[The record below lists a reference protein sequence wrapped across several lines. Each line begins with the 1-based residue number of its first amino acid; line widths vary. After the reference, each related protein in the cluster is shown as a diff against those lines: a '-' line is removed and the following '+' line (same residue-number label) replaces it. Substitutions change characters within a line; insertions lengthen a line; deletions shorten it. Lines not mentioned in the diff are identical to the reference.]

1 MSCHPAD
8 PRRSPVPGPE
18 SGKFA
23 TEDLTEVGDQASVS
37 VNATGNKKKLVQ
49 QAFHPGLF
57 MKTKS
62 MSMSNIPNTQTKESS
77 SQLDAEMQQSDLEIV
92 TQCSHISKPPD
103 WQRVPMLRHPK
114 KRKLSSTPSPEL
126 IKTTNSFSGLPID
139 QPEYRVR
146 DAKDKKTNK
155 PPPII
160 LYGIEDVHKLTELL
174 ETAADRSKFSYKI
187 ISRSQLKVL
196 SVDLEI
202 YKKVITVIREHGLIG
217 HTFNRKDQRC
227 YRIVIRNL
235 HHTTPTT
242 AIKEAIEESGN
253 TVVGEIINAKFGPD
267 KKPTSTF
274 FVNLLQG
281 PNNRASRDI
290 RFIYHQAVTI
300 EEPRKR
306 STVVQCQRCQQYGHT
321 KNYCMKPYRCV
332 KCAGPHKTSECTKV
346 DRNTPALCALCL
358 GPHPANYKGCEVYKE
373 ILTRKTSQHLPRK
386 HKQFEHKPQKNK
398 EETDNKTSANLNK
411 EVNELLQEQRKVH
424 EHKSYADTVRSKV
437 HQNNT
442 NHQPD
447 SYKVIEQM
455 FIKQSQKIDTVL
467 QQMST
472 LLELIAV
479 LVSKLTK

>member
-1 MSCHPAD
+1 
-8 PRRSPVPGPE
+8 
-18 SGKFA
+18 
-23 TEDLTEVGDQASVS
+23 
-37 VNATGNKKKLVQ
+37 
-49 QAFHPGLF
+49 
-57 MKTKS
+57 
-62 MSMSNIPNTQTKESS
+62 
-77 SQLDAEMQQSDLEIV
+77 MQQSDLEIV

-139 QPEYRVR
+139 QPEYRAR

-174 ETAADRSKFSYKI
+174 ETATDRSNFSYKI
-187 ISRSQLKVL
+187 ISRNQLKVL
-196 SVDLEI
+196 SVNLEI

-217 HTFNRKDQRC
+217 HTFNRKDQKC

-281 PNNRASRDI
+281 P
-290 RFIYHQAVTI
+290 
-300 EEPRKR
+300 
-306 STVVQCQRCQQYGHT
+306 
-321 KNYCMKPYRCV
+321 
-332 KCAGPHKTSECTKV
+332 
-346 DRNTPALCALCL
+346 
-358 GPHPANYKGCEVYKE
+358 HPANYKGCEVYKE
-373 ILTRKTSQHLPRK
+373 ILSRKTTQHLPRK
-386 HKQFEHKPQKNK
+386 HKKFEYKPQKDK
-398 EETDNKTSANLNK
+398 EETDNKTSANQNK
-411 EVNELLQEQRKVH
+411 EENEPLQEQRKAH
-424 EHKSYADTVRSKV
+424 EHKSYADTARYKV

-442 NHQPD
+442 IHQPD

-455 FIKQSQKIDTVL
+455 FIQQSQKIDTVL

-472 LLELIAV
+472 LLVLIAV
-479 LVSKLTK
+479 LVTKLTK